1 MRITARFKGD
11 KELEKKLKDK
21 SNVKKPLETFLDLAR
36 TIVTRQVKEY
46 SPVDTGTLL
55 ATWTSNLNANSKP
68 MTATVSAG
76 VVYALPLETSGY
88 SPRGDGNIPFLRPA
102 IDYWL
107 RNKDQY
113 FKKLGDDIEKRYE
126 K

>member
-46 SPVDTGTLL
+46 SPVDTGTLR
-55 ATWTSNLNANSKP
+55 AT
-68 MTATVSAG
+68 
-76 VVYALPLETSGY
+76 
-88 SPRGDGNIPFLRPA
+88 
-102 IDYWL
+102 
-107 RNKDQY
+107 
-113 FKKLGDDIEKRYE
+113 
-126 K
+126 